1 MASHVSNLFTP
12 RRILTLALGVQ
23 GATCGARLRDD
34 TYAPSPLP
42 KAAVPAAQPLA
53 GALAP
58 TPVPAPTP
66 APVRNTPWQW
76 RNVPGTVCANGD
88 PTGYAVNLQPAA
100 TRLMIYL
107 EGGGDCDSF
116 FTCTVLNS
124 AAYINSGYNSNTFFT
139 NSDELKYLQTFG
151 PTDRNNSANPMQGYS
166 YAYFPYCTG
175 DLHGGN
181 NVLRYDPDPHSY
193 HHVGAVNTQLFLQDL
208 NATLTGLDYVL
219 LAGSSAGGFG
229 AVLNYERAVQS
240 FPKAHVDLL
249 DDSGI
254 AFNNTSVPTSW
265 KLQYPTYCGAD
276 SCNEDFSLLLL
287 RTAAAYPNTSIGLTA
302 YTYDDTLPEFL
313 GISENTYHDRLEAF
327 APSATATPNLRI
339 FFQDDV
345 GHENLRNL
353 NQTSDGITL
362 SSFVNG
368 LVTRAAN
375 WTNEP
380 AP

>member
-1 MASHVSNLFTP
+1 MTSHVSNLFTP
-12 RRILTLALGVQ
+12 RRMITLALGFP
-23 GATCGARLRDD
+23 GMACGSRLPED
-34 TYAPSPLP
+34 TFAPAPLS
-42 KAAVPAAQPLA
+42 KAAIPAPLSQPP
-53 GALAP
+53 ALAP
-58 TPVPAPTP
+58 APIFAL
-66 APVRNTPWQW
+66 APVRNTTWQW
-76 RNVPGTVCANGD
+76 RDVSGAVCANGD
-88 PTGYAVNLQPAA
+88 PTGYAVNLQPDAQ
-100 TRLMIYL
+100 RLMIYL

-116 FTCTVLNS
+116 ATCTVLNS
-124 AAYINSGYNSNTFFT
+124 ASYINGGYSSNTFFT
-139 NSDELKYLQTFG
+139 NSNELPYLLKFG

-181 NVLRYDPDPHSY
+181 NVVRYNPNPHNY

-208 NATLTGLDYVL
+208 NMTLSGIDYVL

-229 AVLNYERAVQS
+229 AVLNYERTVQA

-254 AFNNTSVPTSW
+254 AFNNTSVPSSW
-265 KLQYPTYCGAD
+265 KLQYPTYCAD
-276 SCNEDFSLLLL
+276 GCNQDFSQLLLH
-287 RTAAAYPNTSIGLTA
+287 TAAAYPNTSIGLTA

-313 GISENTYHDRLEAF
+313 GISPSTYHDRLEAL
-327 APSATATPNLRI
+327 APSMAATPNLRF

-353 NQTSDGITL
+353 NQTSDGVSL

-380 AP
+380 AR